1 MREGISPARLRTLQQ
16 QLGALRLNLIDKRLR
31 EIFPAQAH
39 VPLEVCVWPL
49 LATLPSCPPY
59 VIVHCLCQAGSV
71 TALKS
76 PMG

>member
-1 MREGISPARLRTLQQ
+1 M
-16 QLGALRLNLIDKRLR
+16 LNLIDKRLR
-31 EIFPAQAH
+31 QIFPTQAH
-39 VPLEVCVWPL
+39 VPFGGVCVWPL